1 MFAQT
6 PMMAFVAATAL
17 AEARRFYGDVLG
29 LRLVSED
36 DYGLM
41 FEGGGTQLR
50 VALVSDLTPAGYT
63 VLGWSVDDVARAV
76 RALGERGVAM
86 ERFGFMEQDAE
97 GVWTAPGGAKIA
109 WFKDPFGNTLSVSQL
124 TA

>member
-1 MFAQT
+1 
-6 PMMAFVAATAL
+6 MMAFVAATSL

-29 LRLVSED
+29 LRLLSED

-50 VALVSDLTPAGYT
+50 VALVRELTPAGYT
-63 VLGWSVDDVARAV
+63 VLGWSVGDVSEAV
-76 RALGERGVAM
+76 RRLVERGVTM
-86 ERFGFMEQDAE
+86 ERFGFMEQDAD

-109 WFKDPFGNTLSVSQL
+109 WFKDP
-124 TA
+124 

>member
-6 PMMAFVAATAL
+6 AMMAFVAATSL
-17 AEARRFYGDVLG
+17 ADARRFYGEVLG

-36 DYGLM
+36 EYGLM

-50 VALVSDLTPAGYT
+50 VALVQDLTPAGYT
-63 VLGWSVDDVARAV
+63 VLGWSVGDVSQAV
-76 RALGERGVAM
+76 RELSKRGVAT
-86 ERFGFMEQDAE
+86 ERFGFMEQDAD

-109 WFKDPFGNTLSVSQL
+109 WFKDPFGNTLSVGQL